1 MVGPVGV
8 ATVDE
13 EVDVTLVALVEVP
26 ELLKDVLTDEDEE
39 EEVDADELTDVEDAE
54 VALYA

>member
-13 EVDVTLVALVEVP
+13 EVYVTLVTLVGVP
-26 ELLKDVLTDEDEE
+26 ELLKDVLTDENDD
-39 EEVDADELTDVEDAE
+39 EVDADELTDVEDAE

>member
-39 EEVDADELTDVEDAE
+39 EVDADELTDVEDAE